1 MKDVEIDIYGKITKP
16 QIIDPSDDPGRRPP
30 LNPVENKKHHIDG
43 LMQER
48 RNSIIKV
55 LEPSPLVPIHQ
66 IILYK
71 VTNEFDKWIVVIWK

>member
-43 LMQER
+43 LMRER
-48 RNSIIKV
+48 RNSITKV
-55 LEPSPLVPIHQ
+55 LEPRPSRAKPST
-66 IILYK
+66 Y
-71 VTNEFDKWIVVIWK
+71 IVQGYQRV